1 MNEFLSKNQ
10 GMISLSSLSET
21 DKSLEKVRIRDTEK
35 CFFYNNTFNIQ
46 LRSKL
51 NKHRNMLELSFSRK
65 PRY

>member
-35 CFFYNNTFNIQ
+35 CFFYNNTFNI
-46 LRSKL
+46 
-51 NKHRNMLELSFSRK
+51 
-65 PRY
+65 